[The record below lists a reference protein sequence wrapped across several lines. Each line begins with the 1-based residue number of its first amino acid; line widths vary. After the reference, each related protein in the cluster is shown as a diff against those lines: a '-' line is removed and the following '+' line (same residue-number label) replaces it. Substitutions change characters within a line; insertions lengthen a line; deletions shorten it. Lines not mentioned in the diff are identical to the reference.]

1 MASHNDITGDALVS
15 RFLSPEGQAQ
25 FDIIFGVK
33 KKERYVPP
41 PLPDWGEE
49 ASEKRLDIIGANGPT
64 GEHYEADNTD
74 SKDVSQESTP
84 TKA

>member
-1 MASHNDITGDALVS
+1 MASHNDITGDPIIS

-33 KKERYVPP
+33 KKEKYVP
-41 PLPDWGEE
+41 PLPDWGDEQ
-49 ASEKRLDIIGANGPT
+49 SEKRLDIIGSNGPT
-64 GEHYEADNTD
+64 GEHYEADSTD
-74 SKDVSQESTP
+74 SQDTPQESTN